1 MDKKEMPV
9 FVKLDDYKD
18 ITDIINLA
26 REKVQ
31 EAKAVLN
38 RINDL
43 KEKEDSE
50 IESWRQELA
59 DIDAK
64 ISDIDKR
71 LLEPEV

>member
-1 MDKKEMPV
+1 MPV